1 MTAMR
6 KVAVEEEMFLV
17 DATTRHLIPASQRAV
32 DLLDSEDDLE
42 QELFLQQVETQSD
55 PHHAIGDLRADLSA
69 TRRTAIDAAEAV
81 GAQLAAMPTAVLAD
95 DEGQVTP
102 KQRYE
107 RMLARFGRVGRRAMV
122 NGTHVHVDVA
132 DDEEAVAVVDR
143 LAPWLPL
150 VLAMSTNSP
159 FDAGID
165 TGYASWRAEVWESW
179 PSAGPVEPFGD
190 AAGYRRS
197 VAAIVDAGAAL
208 DEGMIYFDARL
219 ARAFPTVEIRVA
231 DVCTDLSDTVLV
243 AAVLRALVDTCADA
257 WRDDRPFSPWRV
269 ELSRA
274 ARWRARR
281 DGLAGSLIDP
291 SHGRLTSARHAL
303 DTLVQSVGPALDRN
317 GDRQLVEIGIERLVT
332 GGTGADRQREIA
344 SARPDLSAVV
354 DDIVRRTASSAQD

>member
-1 MTAMR
+1 MTSPR

-17 DATTRHLIPASQRAV
+17 DPRTRLLLPASSEAV
-32 DLLDSEDDLE
+32 DLVGSEDDLE

-55 PHHAIGDLRADLSA
+55 PHHQVVDLLADLRAS
-69 TRRTAIDAAEAV
+69 RRVALEAAEAV
-81 GAQLAAMPTAVLAD
+81 GAALAAMPTGVLAGHG
-95 DEGQVTP
+95 EVTP

-107 RMLARFGRVGRRAMV
+107 RMVTRFGRVGRQALV
-122 NGTHVHVDVA
+122 NGTHVHVDVT

-143 LAPWLPL
+143 LAPWMPL
-150 VLAMSTNSP
+150 VLAMSVNSP
-159 FDAGID
+159 FDAGAD

-179 PSAGPVEPFGD
+179 PSAGPVEAFGD

-197 VAAIVDAGAAL
+197 VAAIIDAGAAL

-231 DVCTDLSDTVLV
+231 DVCTDLADTVVV
-243 AAVLRALVDTCADA
+243 AAVLRALVETSAEA
-257 WRDDRPFSPWRV
+257 WRAGEPFSPWRV

-281 DGLAGSLIDP
+281 DGLGGSLIDP

-303 DTLVQSVGPALDRN
+303 DSLLQAVGPALDRH
-317 GDRQLVEIGIERLVT
+317 GDRALVEAAIDRLAT
-332 GGTGADRQREIA
+332 DGTGAQRQREVA
-344 SARPDLSAVV
+344 GDELDLTSVV
-354 DDIVRRTASSAQD
+354 DDVVRRTAASVRD

>member
-1 MTAMR
+1 
-6 KVAVEEEMFLV
+6 MFLV
-17 DATTRHLIPASQRAV
+17 DPQTRLLMPASRQAV
-32 DLLDSEDDLE
+32 DVAGSEDDLE

-55 PHHAIGDLRADLSA
+55 PHLGIADLLVDLQA
-69 TRRTAIDAAEAV
+69 TRRTAIEAAEAV
-81 GAQLAAMPTAVLAD
+81 GAGLAAMPTGVLAG
-95 DEGQVTP
+95 EGQVTP

-107 RMLARFGRVGRRAMV
+107 RMLTRFGRVGRQALV
-122 NGTHVHVDVA
+122 NGTHVHVDVT

-143 LAPWLPL
+143 LAPWMPL

-159 FDAGID
+159 FDAGTD

-197 VAAIVDAGAAL
+197 VAAIIDSGAAL

-231 DVCTDLSDTVLV
+231 DVCTELADTVV
-243 AAVLRALVDTCADA
+243 IAAVLRALVDTCAVA
-257 WRDDRPFSPWRV
+257 WRQGEPFSPWRV

-281 DGLAGSLIDP
+281 DGLSGSLIDP
-291 SHGRLTSARHAL
+291 THGRLTSARHAL
-303 DTLVQSVGPALDRN
+303 DAMVQTIGPSLDRH
-317 GDRQLVEIGIERLVT
+317 GDRDLVEHGIERLVT
-332 GGTGADRQREIA
+332 GGTGADHQRRIA
-344 SARPDLSAVV
+344 GDGLDLAAVV
-354 DDIVRRTASSAQD
+354 DDIVRRTTSSAEA